1 MRELANKQMLVGGLR
16 RLREAAGVFLRRSGA
31 KAVGVDHAPF
41 RLGEA
46 GERNRTVWSLFPPCA
61 FAKTLL
67 ETVAETAK
75 DATSGDV
82 GLLAPACSSWNQF
95 RNHQNRDE
103 GFCRAV
109 KSIGRGVLGDNPNI
123 NGKTVTVQP

>member
-1 MRELANKQMLVGGLR
+1 MRELEHKQKLVRGLGR
-16 RLREAAGVFLRRSGA
+16 RRETTCVFLRRSGA
-31 KAVGVDHAPF
+31 KAVGADHTSF

-46 GERNRTVWSLFPPCA
+46 GEGICTVWSLFPPCA
-61 FAKTLL
+61 FGKSLL

-82 GLLAPACSSWNQF
+82 GLPAPACSSWNQF
-95 RNHQNRDE
+95 RNHQHRDE

-109 KSIGRGVLGDNPNI
+109 KSIGRGVLGDTPNI
-123 NGKTVTVQP
+123 NGKIVTAQP